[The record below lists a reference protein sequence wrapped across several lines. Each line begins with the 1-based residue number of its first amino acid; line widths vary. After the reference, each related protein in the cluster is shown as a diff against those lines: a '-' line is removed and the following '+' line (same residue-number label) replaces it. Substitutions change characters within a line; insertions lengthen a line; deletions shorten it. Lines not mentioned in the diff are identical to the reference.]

1 MKKTISFIAALLMVI
16 SCLAVTSF
24 AQQPALEDLADYGQ
38 LSLDM
43 YEYVTEPTIDGVI
56 DSSEYGEAV
65 ASFTM
70 NSEGNYYTSLNH
82 GSYYRGEIPTDA
94 FPTRI
99 DCYATYDKGYL
110 YIAVVSYDPDHF
122 FRKEWHG
129 DFLEFRA
136 MFPKSTYSNTN
147 KENDATIYRLGL
159 CHEDQYL
166 AETDVYAEESAVI
179 RDDELGTTTYEFK
192 MDLWQIPGML
202 PNSTKLLCSF
212 GLIFG
217 DSQYSTD
224 GNYGPS
230 WVAPGSVDDIGYF
243 RSFGSIDRSV
253 CGSCFVFNVLN
264 FKGWNPANGPKPG
277 ETTSTPETTPAP
289 ETNQVT
295 EPVSTDSTST
305 GDAQGN
311 TSEDKDNSRLIVTI
325 VVILVAI
332 AVVVATVLLCVKK
345 RKK

>member
-1 MKKTISFIAALLMVI
+1 MMV
-16 SCLAVTSF
+16 SWFAVTSL
-24 AQQPALEDLADYGQ
+24 AQQPGLEDLAEYGQ
-38 LSLDM
+38 LNLDM
-43 YEYVTEPTIDGVI
+43 YEYVTKPKIDGVI
-56 DSSEYGEAV
+56 EPNEYGEAV

-70 NSEGNYYTSLNH
+70 YDEGNYFTSLTH
-82 GSYYRGEIPTDA
+82 GSYYRGEIPEDA
-94 FPTRI
+94 FPSRI
-99 DCYATYDKGYL
+99 DCYATYDKDWIF
-110 YIAVVSYDPDHF
+110 IAVVSHDPDHF
-122 FRKEWHG
+122 FRTEWQG

-147 KENDATIYRLGL
+147 KENDAMIYRLGL
-159 CHEDQYL
+159 SHEDQYL
-166 AETDVYAEESAVI
+166 AETDVYAEEIAVI

-192 MDLWQIPGML
+192 MELWQIPGML

-264 FKGWNPANGPKPG
+264 FKGWNPANGPKPVVTETTPEPEITTAE
-277 ETTSTPETTPAP
+277 ETTSSSDTIQA
-289 ETNQVT
+289 T
-295 EPVSTDSTST
+295 EPVSTDPIAT

-311 TSEDKDNSRLIVTI
+311 TSEHKDNKLQVGTI

-332 AVVVATVLLCVKK
+332 AAVIGTVLFCVKK